1 MVGNLVVGHVFIAA
15 EFENLSGLTG
25 QCLDGGADFLF
36 KFLFQQM
43 SERMGRRFDGEKLF
57 FRDGTCGGLAAVLT
71 DPVEASPMHARDEE
85 TAQGTV
91 DLQLIPDFPQMEDS
105 VVNDVFSVKVI
116 ANDLPGVGAEY
127 AVVEP
132 VERLV
137 GSIVARLELL
147 NEYRF

>member
-1 MVGNLVVGHVFIAA
+1 
-15 EFENLSGLTG
+15 
-25 QCLDGGADFLF
+25 
-36 KFLFQQM
+36 
-43 SERMGRRFDGEKLF
+43 
-57 FRDGTCGGLAAVLT
+57 
-71 DPVEASPMHARDEE
+71 MHACDEK
-85 TAQGTV
+85 TTQGTV

-137 GSIVARLELL
+137 GRIIACLELL
-147 NEYRF
+147 NEYRFWLFHSYVSLQS